1 MSIEAAIIFLQLKMT
16 QRPWRDDPRQ
26 AAVVSN
32 NSQTTPLE
40 LARITLGPAGCSCD
54 AFHDCLRETVGIL
67 TLYARGAVSFH
78 DETVIGLA
86 DDIALAISTSIN
98 KRGSWTHS
106 THSQTAASRR
116 LWLERLSQYSALR
129 LTANR

>member
-1 MSIEAAIIFLQLKMT
+1 MAATI
-16 QRPWRDDPRQ
+16 RDK

-32 NSQTTPLE
+32 NAQTTSRWCSRE
-40 LARITLGPAGCSCD
+40 LLGRGRKLVMLSMIVSG
-54 AFHDCLRETVGIL
+54 ETVRHL
-67 TLYARGAVSFH
+67 DLVCRGRRISFH